1 MTEREEKELKAENQ
15 VLRNN
20 VQDLERQLHDAYKR
34 INELNESNQCR
45 Q

>member
-20 VQDLERQLHDAYKR
+20 VKDQVKAYLYIKVKTVTPVAT
-34 INELNESNQCR
+34 
-45 Q
+45 